1 MDGVDEVC
9 PLDIVLNL
17 IDELDWQIDIR
28 VPAHLIV
35 KTLIL
40 LFFQLDVVGVRGV
53 LLQVSPFV
61 NLALGLSRDQQPT
74 QHPAGHDYYIAL
86 TGRVDGILLSE

>member
-17 IDELDWQIDIR
+17 VDELDWQIDIR

-40 LFFQLDVVGVRGV
+40 LFFQLDVVCIRGV
-53 LLQVSPFV
+53 FLEVFPFL
-61 NLALGLSRDQQPT
+61 NLALS
-74 QHPAGHDYYIAL
+74 L
-86 TGRVDGILLSE
+86 T

>member
-17 IDELDWQIDIR
+17 IDELDWKVDIR
-28 VPAHLIV
+28 VSAHLIV

-40 LFFQLDVVGVRGV
+40 LLFQFDVVCIRGV
-53 LLQVSPFV
+53 FLEVFPFL
-61 NLALGLSRDQQPT
+61 NLALS
-74 QHPAGHDYYIAL
+74 L
-86 TGRVDGILLSE
+86 T